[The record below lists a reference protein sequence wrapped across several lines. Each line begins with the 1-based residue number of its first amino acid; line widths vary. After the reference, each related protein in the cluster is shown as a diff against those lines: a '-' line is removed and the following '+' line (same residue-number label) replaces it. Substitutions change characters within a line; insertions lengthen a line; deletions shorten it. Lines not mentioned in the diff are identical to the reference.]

1 MAVATIE
8 TELYSVSSEITDY
21 LKDELGYS
29 VPVTAMQPHIQ
40 KWESMYRC
48 AGKFWAWEE
57 PDGAGRLR
65 SVERLTVKP
74 AKRVCKEMASLIMD
88 GDMRITVDNEEANEW
103 LQDFINSKG
112 FIAKGQDL
120 IQRSCALGTG
130 AWVLWLNAENGN
142 MQIRRMFGTM
152 VIPLNWDE
160 DGITE
165 CAFATRAQVD
175 GKALDQL
182 QIHRVA
188 DNGNYVIDTV
198 FFDIESG
205 KKIAVEGVEPEFDT
219 KGSVPWFAV
228 FTPSG
233 DNDIVEFSPYGRSIF
248 ADSIDILKAVDIAWD
263 AEFGEVRTGKR
274 LMFLSD
280 GMIQVGTDSDGKPQY
295 KAFSSDES
303 GMYRIMGTVDD
314 MVKDFA
320 PTLRIDGFSTA
331 YKDALSQMGD
341 SMGFG
346 ADYFV
351 PDRAA
356 GMRTAKEVA
365 SVQSQLMR
373 NIAKHEEKAGDAI
386 RQIIEAVIHCARTFT
401 DASLPENIEVTV
413 EFDDSIIEDTDTEKA
428 NDQAEVTL
436 GLMPKYQYLM
446 KWHGLD
452 EETAREWV
460 AESQSVTDFAGF
472 EE

>member
-1 MAVATIE
+1 MANIE
-8 TELYSVSSEITDY
+8 TELYSVSSSITNY
-21 LKDELGYS
+21 LSKELGYD
-29 VPVTAMQPHIQ
+29 VPVSAMTTYINQWNQ
-40 KWESMYRC
+40 MYRC
-48 AGKFWAWEE
+48 VGNFWSWQE
-57 PDGAGRLR
+57 PDGSGKIRN
-65 SVERLTVKP
+65 VERLSVKP

-88 GDMRITVDNEEANEW
+88 GDMRITVEDEATNEW
-103 LQDFINSKG
+103 LQNFLSEKG
-112 FIAKGQDL
+112 FIANGQEL

-130 AWVLWLNAENGN
+130 AWVLWLNAENCN

-152 VIPLNWDE
+152 VIPLSWDE

-165 CAFATRAQVD
+165 CAFATRAQVA

-182 QIHRVA
+182 QIHRIA
-188 DNGNYVIDTV
+188 DGGNYVIDTV
-198 FFDIESG
+198 FFDIES
-205 KKIAVEGVEPEFDT
+205 KQRVEVEGVEPEFDT
-219 KGSVPWFAV
+219 QGSVPWFAV

-233 DNDIVEFSPYGRSIF
+233 DNDVVEFSPYGRSIF

-263 AEFGEVRTGKR
+263 AEFREVKTGKR
-274 LMFLSD
+274 LMFVSD
-280 GMIQVGTDSDGKPQY
+280 GMMQVGVDKDGKPVY
-295 KAFSSDES
+295 KALTSEES
-303 GMYRIMGTVDD
+303 GIYRMVGAMDD

-320 PTLRIDGFSTA
+320 PSLRVDGFSTA

-351 PDRAA
+351 PDRAS
-356 GMRTAKEVA
+356 GMKTAKEVA

-373 NIAKHEEKAGDAI
+373 NIAKHEEKAGKAI
-386 RQIIEAVIHCARTFT
+386 RQIITAVLHCASVFT
-401 DASLPENIEVTV
+401 DNGVNADVEVTV
-413 EFDDSIIEDTDTEKA
+413 QFDDSIIEDTDTEKA

-436 GLMPKYQYLM
+436 GLLPKYQYLM

-460 AESQSVTDFAGF
+460 AEGVSTF
-472 EE
+472 EAMPTFED